1 MRPEGPGEALLKT
14 KRTPEDG
21 ETLVQQSLSEMSV
34 PERARLEQYAASLGI
49 TPEAA
54 VVQIVEQVLTAEGH

>member
-1 MRPEGPGEALLKT
+1 MNT
-14 KRTPEDG
+14 IRTPEDG
-21 ETLVQQSLSEMSV
+21 ETLVQQSLGEMSV

-54 VVQIVEQVLTAEGH
+54 VVQIVERAIKAGAI

>member
-1 MRPEGPGEALLKT
+1 MKT
-14 KRTPEDG
+14 MRTPEDG

-34 PERARLEQYAASLGI
+34 PERARLERYAASLGI

-54 VVQIVEQVLTAEGH
+54 VVQIVERAMKAEAI

>member
-1 MRPEGPGEALLKT
+1 MKT
-14 KRTPEDG
+14 IRTPEDG

-34 PERARLEQYAASLGI
+34 PERNRLEQYAASLGI

-54 VVQIVEQVLTAEGH
+54 VVQIVEQALKAEGI

>member
-1 MRPEGPGEALLKT
+1 MWPEGPGEALLNT
-14 KRTPEDG
+14 IRTPEDG
-21 ETLVQQSLSEMSV
+21 ETLVQQSLGEMSV

-54 VVQIVEQVLTAEGH
+54 VVQIVERAIKAGAI

>member
-14 KRTPEDG
+14 IRTPDDG
-21 ETLVQQSLSEMSV
+21 ETLVQQSLGEMSV

-49 TPEAA
+49 TSEAA
-54 VVQIVEQVLTAEGH
+54 VVQIVEQALKAEAI